1 MPKEANGNEITVHT
15 VKLQSQ
21 SSEFQ
26 GVVQMFTK
34 TMNSVTVKR
43 VERIQNPLLYQAYQ
57 LRKQKMDKDNG
68 GNNELQLF
76 HGTAYNNVKKINSQ
90 GFNRNFS
97 GQVHGE
103 RIYVV

>member
-26 GVVQMFTK
+26 SVVQLFT
-34 TMNSVTVKR
+34 TTVSSVAVKK
-43 VERIQNPLLYQAYQ
+43 VERIQNPLLYKAYQ